1 MYFDIVTSRVHCCVC
16 AAVLYNGEREDGQN
30 FKPRTKKLRKRQ
42 NKTSKQT
49 HFETTTFEE

>member
-30 FKPRTKKLRKRQ
+30 CKPRTKKLRKRQ

-49 HFETTTFEE
+49 HFETTAFEE